1 MDGKVSGK
9 LRPFS
14 HIVPWHE
21 GVDIDA
27 GPAVC
32 ETLAFGQAKPGD
44 DGIHF
49 CCLQRRCDR
58 HPCPAAAVAAG
69 EEAVLPDDG
78 LGSDRPLNN
87 VGVNLDAPVGKKSLE
102 DVSML
107 GKVLR
112 G

>member
-1 MDGKVSGK
+1 MRASIS
-9 LRPFS
+9 L
-14 HIVPWHE
+14 
-21 GVDIDA
+21 
-27 GPAVC
+27 
-32 ETLAFGQAKPGD
+32 LGQRFARRSSVWANQAWI

-69 EEAVLPDDG
+69 EEDVLPDDG

-87 VGVNLDAPVGKKSLE
+87 VGVNLDAPIGKKSLE